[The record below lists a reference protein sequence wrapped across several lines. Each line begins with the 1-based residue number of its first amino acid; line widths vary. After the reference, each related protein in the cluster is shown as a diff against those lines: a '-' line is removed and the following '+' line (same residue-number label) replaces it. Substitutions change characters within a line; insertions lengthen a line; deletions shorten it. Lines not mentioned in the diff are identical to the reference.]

1 MGDPIGLF
9 RKRPP
14 RPAFSSLS
22 AARRPEKDAGE
33 SEEKSAVE
41 GDGKAPMRYPMGVK
55 SSELN
60 QYLAYLEPLLEG
72 RYLSR
77 ATSFAPGVVSFRV
90 SGSDYPRLTF
100 AIEGS
105 EPRFYLART
114 LLEGKSLETTFLDV
128 LKKHLYR
135 AQVRG
140 LSLLGGDRILD
151 LELLASEEALFP
163 KERHLVFEM
172 FPRHANLI
180 LLDEERKV
188 LTAYRT
194 SSIEDKRPLFRGLNY
209 EVPPQNAFQKEDIPL
224 NLDATLKHYDE
235 LEAEILASRK
245 KERFGEL
252 EKYLRSRKKA
262 LEKKAAALE
271 RDLQGASSR
280 LDAGRKGELI
290 YTYFDEI
297 DQNAPKVV
305 LEGVEI
311 ALDPRKNLAQNAEAY
326 YRQAKKAKETVALG
340 NKHLEECREEL
351 SDVESAISQ
360 YEASD
365 EEGLEQMAKELSIP
379 EKGRPKA
386 GWKGLSRSSLPYECH
401 IGETRLLYGKSAK
414 ENDCLSFLFA
424 RGKKLHWFHIMG
436 DSGSHLVLKSEEPTK
451 KEIELAAE
459 IACLLSG
466 KEDGDVMHALR
477 GDVRKGSVSGQAVV
491 KKFET
496 IHVRSVSEEARTA
509 LRAAHKAEKP

>member
-1 MGDPIGLF
+1 
-9 RKRPP
+9 
-14 RPAFSSLS
+14 
-22 AARRPEKDAGE
+22 
-33 SEEKSAVE
+33 
-41 GDGKAPMRYPMGVK
+41 MRYPMGVK
-55 SSELN
+55 ISELN
-60 QYLAYLEPLLEG
+60 QYLAYLEPLLKG

-77 ATSFAPGVVSFRV
+77 VTSFAPGVVSFRV
-90 SGSDYPRLTF
+90 SGADFPRLTF
-100 AIEGS
+100 VIEGG

-114 LLEGKSLETTFLDV
+114 LLEGKSLETSFLDV

-151 LELLASEEALFP
+151 LRLLASEEALFP

-172 FPRHANLI
+172 FPRHANLV
-180 LLDEERKV
+180 LLDEEKKV
-188 LTAYRT
+188 ITAYRT
-194 SSIEDKRPLFRGLNY
+194 SSIEDKRPLFKGFTYAL
-209 EVPPQNAFQKEDIPL
+209 PPQNAFQMEDIPL
-224 NLDATLKHYDE
+224 DLDKTLKHCED
-235 LEAEILASRK
+235 LEAEILSSRK

-262 LEKKAAALE
+262 LEKKAAALS
-271 RDLQGASSR
+271 RDLAGASSR
-280 LDAGRKGELI
+280 LDAGKKGELI

-311 ALDPRKNLAQNAEAY
+311 ALDPRKSLAQNAEAY
-326 YRQAKKAKETVALG
+326 YRQAKKAKETVDLG
-340 NKHLEECREEL
+340 NKHLKECQEEL
-351 SDVESAISQ
+351 SDVESAIAQ

-401 IGETRLLYGKSAK
+401 LGTTRLLYGKSAR

-451 KEIELAAE
+451 KEIELSAE

-477 GDVRKGSVSGQAVV
+477 GDVRKGSVSGQAIV

-496 IHVRSVSEEARTA
+496 IHVRSVSDEARAA
-509 LRAAHKAEKP
+509 LKAAHKAEKP